1 MVLQSYAFVIIKFQV
16 GYSNQLKITLQL
28 LFHRNLPGELTTL
41 FCSNFFGCKNFHKA
55 QPALWKILHKKVY
68 LEQLTCPKV
77 PVLKNGKSQEESYG
91 KMQTLIHTSC
101 RKNIML
107 EKWGH
112 SDLFKWNQAGPQ
124 DMKSVAL
131 LFPIIFRSIQLRS
144 KCPHFPSMIIYLQLL

>member
-28 LFHRNLPGELTTL
+28 HKCTFSQYNLPGKLTIL
-41 FCSNFFGCKNFHKA
+41 FCSNFFGCKNLHKA

-68 LEQLTCPKV
+68 LEQLICPKV
-77 PVLKNGKSQEESYG
+77 PVLKNGKSQGESYG

-101 RKNIML
+101 RRNIML

-112 SDLFKWNQAGPQ
+112 SDLFEWNQAGPPRYEKRNQ
-124 DMKSVAL
+124 WHYFSP
-131 LFPIIFRSIQLRS
+131 LFLDQ
-144 KCPHFPSMIIYLQLL
+144 YN